1 MHKALADLK
10 GELITYS
17 QKLWIFQTKY
27 SCRGKV
33 TAKVGAQ
40 VVCKKRFIIRK
51 NISMVKWALLNRS
64 LVKKF

>member
-1 MHKALADLK
+1 VGD
-10 GELITYS
+10 
-17 QKLWIFQTKY
+17 FQTKY

-40 VVCKKRFIIRK
+40 VVCKNDLSFEK